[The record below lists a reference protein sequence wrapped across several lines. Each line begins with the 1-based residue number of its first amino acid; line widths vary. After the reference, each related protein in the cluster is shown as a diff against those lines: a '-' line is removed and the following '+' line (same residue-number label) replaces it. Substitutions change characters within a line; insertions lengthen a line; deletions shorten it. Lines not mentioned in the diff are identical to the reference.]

1 MEKLTSLKTR
11 FVKESSAK
19 VKSVVTKRLQ
29 SELSQLHEDVKVAR
43 ENNFGR
49 RIFEAFATE
58 FTGTHLNENA
68 VIREL
73 NQKLDDR
80 DSKLQ
85 EARVVINKAKVL
97 VEEKNHEVKMIQE
110 STKRVAVMEDLLGP
124 LQRDKAE
131 VMQNL
136 LENVQT
142 NRLQSTFE
150 KYLPAVLANK
160 SSAPA
165 QRRKQ
170 PLTEGVKKE
179 VTGNKSKN
187 DMQSTD
193 DNGVIDLRRLAGL
206 SNSDF

>member
-1 MEKLTSLKTR
+1 MRMLL
-11 FVKESSAK
+11 FVS
-19 VKSVVTKRLQ
+19 
-29 SELSQLHEDVKVAR
+29 
-43 ENNFGR
+43 
-49 RIFEAFATE
+49 
-58 FTGTHLNENA
+58 
-68 VIREL
+68 
-73 NQKLDDR
+73 
-80 DSKLQ
+80 
-85 EARVVINKAKVL
+85 
-97 VEEKNHEVKMIQE
+97 
-110 STKRVAVMEDLLGP
+110 
-124 LQRDKAE
+124 KAE